1 MSTKIFTKSVVTA
14 AVLLSLIVLFVLSGC
29 SGGES
34 APGAGPGGPGAA
46 SATGPAKVSVI
57 TVQPQSQT
65 LTTELA
71 GRTKAYKSAEIRP
84 QVSGV
89 VQQRLF
95 VEGAEVKAGQALY
108 QLDAASYKASLAQEL
123 AALAKA
129 RATLKS
135 YQVTAK
141 RNAELVKINAISQQ
155 DNEDAQA
162 NVATAEADVL
172 EAQANVD
179 TARIN
184 LAYTSI
190 SSPITGR
197 IETSTV
203 TPGALVV
210 ANQDS
215 ALTTVQQLDPIYV
228 DVTQSTTE
236 LLRLKRDLASGALQS
251 NGNGEAPI
259 SLKLDDGS
267 TYSHKGRLKFSGL
280 SVDEGTGTVT
290 LRAEI
295 ANPERLLMPGMY
307 VRAVLEQGRDD
318 KAILIPQQAVTRS
331 ASGATSV
338 LVVVNGKVEQR
349 VLTIDRAVDNKWWV
363 TAGLNAGDQV
373 IVEGGQKVRVGDSVE
388 AQNSTAGSGKLKS
401 APVAIAKEG

>member
-1 MSTKIFTKSVVTA
+1 MSTKLFAKSLVTA
-14 AVLLSLIVLFVLSGC
+14 AFLVSLIVLFLLGGC
-29 SGGES
+29 SGES
-34 APGAGPGGPGAA
+34 APVQEPP
-46 SATGPAKVSVI
+46 KVSVI
-57 TVQPQSQT
+57 TVQPQSQA

-71 GRTKAYKSAEIRP
+71 GRTQAFMVAEIRP
-84 QVSGV
+84 QVGGI

-108 QLDAASYKASLAQEL
+108 QLDASSYKAALAEAQ
-123 AALAKA
+123 ANLAKA

-135 YQVTAK
+135 AQATAK
-141 RNAELVKINAISQQ
+141 RDAQLAKIDAISQQ

-162 NVATAEADVL
+162 SLLTAEAELQV
-172 EAQANVD
+172 AQADVD

-184 LAYTSI
+184 LAYTRI
-190 SSPITGR
+190 SSPVSGR

-215 ALTTVQQLDPIYV
+215 ALTTVQQLDPMYV

-251 NGNGEAPI
+251 NSEGEARI
-259 SLKLDDGS
+259 RLKLDDGT
-267 TYSHKGRLKFSGL
+267 TYAQEGRLKFSGV
-280 SVDEGTGTVT
+280 SVNEGTGTVT
-290 LRAEI
+290 LRAQI
-295 ANPERLLMPGMY
+295 ANPDRLLLPGMY
-307 VRAVLEQGRDD
+307 VRAVLEQARDD
-318 KAILIPQQAVTRS
+318 KAILIPQKAVTRS

-349 VLTIDRAVDNKWWV
+349 VLTIDRAVDNQWWV

-373 IVEGGQKVRVGDSVE
+373 IVEGGQKVRVGDSVV
-388 AQNSTAGSGKLKS
+388 AQNAGTRSRTQTAT
-401 APVAIAKEG
+401 PVAIAQEG